1 MVAIHVIAPLIW
13 RSHRRRTYRTLGR
26 SSGGPGGPKRRIFR
40 QSFETEAGVI
50 DNALDGVEVASKVE
64 EVVDKVDEKS
74 KRWKNL

>member
-1 MVAIHVIAPLIW
+1 MEVEN
-13 RSHRRRTYRTLGR
+13 
-26 SSGGPGGPKRRIFR
+26 RIFR
-40 QSFETEAGVI
+40 RSIETEARVI